1 MHEKIL
7 QYGEGNF
14 LRAFVEWIVERMNRE
29 TSFDGSVVV
38 LSPRGSATA
47 IEALRRQGCRYH
59 VHQRGLDANG
69 ARVDSVEEV
78 TCVSRCVNPVS
89 EYADYMAL
97 AHVESLRFVVSN
109 TTEAGITFDDSCK
122 VDDTPPS
129 SYPAKLTQWLYERWR
144 YFDDDASKGMIILP
158 CELIFGNG
166 KCLRECVM
174 QYIELWQ
181 LPATFRRWVETAC
194 HFCTTLVDRIV
205 TGRDNS
211 VEGDAMAVACE
222 PYHLWVIEHPE
233 GLSSEALEAEFP
245 VTQCGLNVVMTD
257 DETPYHERKVT
268 LLNGTHTVMAAVGLR
283 RGIET
288 VREAMEH
295 EEMRPFIERLMLDE
309 LMPSLL
315 GGGRFQREELE
326 SYIAEL
332 RQRFLN
338 PFIDHRLESIMLNAM
353 SKFETRDMPA
363 LLSYWQRT
371 GHLPQCIVEGLAAIV
386 DYQQKR

>member
-1 MHEKIL
+1 MQEKIL

-38 LSPRGSATA
+38 LSPRGNASV
-47 IEALRRQGCRYH
+47 IEALRQQGSRYH
-59 VHQRGLDANG
+59 VHQRGLDSAG
-69 ARVDSVEEV
+69 GRVDSVEEV
-78 TCVSRCVNPVS
+78 KCVSRCVNPVS

-109 TTEAGITFDDSCK
+109 TTEAGIAFDNTCK
-122 VDDTPPS
+122 ADDTPPA
-129 SYPAKLTQWLYERWR
+129 SYPAKLTQWLYERFR
-144 YFDDDASKGMIILP
+144 HFDGDASKGMIILP

-166 KCLRECVM
+166 KCLRQCVM

-181 LPATFRRWVETAC
+181 LPDTFRRWVETSC

-205 TGRDNS
+205 TGRDTS
-211 VEGDAMAVACE
+211 VAEDAMAVACE
-222 PYHLWVIEHPE
+222 PYHLWVIEHPK
-233 GLSSEALEAEFP
+233 GLSSEALEKEFP

-283 RGIET
+283 CGIAT

-295 EEMRPFIERLMLDE
+295 GEMRAFIETLMQDE

-315 GGGRFQREELE
+315 EDGRFRKEELE

-363 LLSYWQRT
+363 LLAYWRRT
-371 GHLPQCIVEGLAAIV
+371 GHLPRCIAEGLAAIV